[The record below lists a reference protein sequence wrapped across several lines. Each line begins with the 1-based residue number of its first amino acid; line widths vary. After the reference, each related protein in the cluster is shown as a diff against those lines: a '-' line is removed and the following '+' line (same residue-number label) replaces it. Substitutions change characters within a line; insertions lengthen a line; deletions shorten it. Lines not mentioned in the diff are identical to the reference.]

1 MSGVGLPDLC
11 PDLQERVSRM
21 LPTRDILALSEVT
34 WTRVLNTELGR
45 RKALDKGITVISRC
59 NYLSHLCV
67 ISNNVFRAAPYLTCR
82 LELRVIMESFLSQL
96 SLHNPSLAI
105 LHVPHLFDEN
115 RTLDIS
121 RLVQNV
127 IS

>member
-1 MSGVGLPDLC
+1 MSVVGLPDLC

-59 NYLSHLCV
+59 NYLICV
-67 ISNNVFRAAPYLTCR
+67 SS
-82 LELRVIMESFLSQL
+82 VIMSSEPL
-96 SLHNPSLAI
+96 P
-105 LHVPHLFDEN
+105 
-115 RTLDIS
+115 T
-121 RLVQNV
+121 
-127 IS
+127 